1 MQVPPAEERS
11 SRNRRESDL
20 AVCTQFSTSVDQL
33 ALICR
38 PIKVPPDQ
46 GGTNQGATNQGAT
59 NQGATHPCSGHLP
72 GNRVPVIAEKAILP
86 AVPNSAPVSINPP
99 R

>member
-46 GGTNQGATNQGAT
+46 GGTNQGAT
-59 NQGATHPCSGHLP
+59 HPCSGHLP